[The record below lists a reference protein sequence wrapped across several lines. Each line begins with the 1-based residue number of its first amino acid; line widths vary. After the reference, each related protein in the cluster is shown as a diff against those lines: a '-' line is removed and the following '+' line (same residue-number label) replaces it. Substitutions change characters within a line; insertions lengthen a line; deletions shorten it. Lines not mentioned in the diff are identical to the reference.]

1 MYCNN
6 CGKFLLES
14 DKFCS
19 NCGTRVIQS
28 EQAPTQYTQ
37 SEEFKPESPQDQ
49 IPKPT
54 PPVDNIKWNIADF
67 PGHEVKKTEEINFDW
82 GNTKDFKKPGAPE
95 DEIALNPVQKPDS
108 GQHAEGGFLVAEA
121 VEEEIIQGKDLEEEI
136 FAEASLVESIPA
148 GGDFHK
154 RTKIVD
160 KFYTFNKKNE
170 EFQKLL
176 DKEYEKIKTGEND
189 SLDEQY
195 FRDRVSEINNKS
207 SELWPEFN
215 PTEHLAEMAMARD
228 RFFGPMEDIYT
239 NAAKP
244 EPPVAAE
251 PAESPVA
258 AEAPIAAEPA
268 ETPVAA
274 EPTDAPEAAEPSE
287 YLPGEEPLPEENILP
302 DLEIC
307 NAEQT
312 MPCREETSEGE
323 GKPAESHE
331 PAFSTPLDNHVIPED
346 FEESKPAAASAVSP
360 AATPTTSEH
369 AEPEPSEPKPATSSQ
384 DDDVNAIRDRWIKY
398 EEDEDDE
405 EEGRSGGKFGKFII
419 GFLILLLLIQV
430 ALLGVKLV
438 APESAVAQ
446 FVDEKVQQ
454 VIQFF
459 RGDDNTSQALVTDRN
474 IAAEDK
480 TGLIQLQIDK
490 NVNDSIGNIIYN
502 GELRLNTGKKYG
514 DESLNQSTILEDN
527 KWYTK
532 DDGTQVYYDDQA
544 IGAIISYESTRRL
557 AEGETFDTLEIGEIR
572 INGDNLY
579 VWVAEEIA
587 PGDRQEKI
595 FRITVSGE
603 AMNVNTE
610 YDA

>member
-1 MYCNN
+1 MLA
-6 CGKFLLES
+6 GLRRRAASAGLLE
-14 DKFCS
+14 
-19 NCGTRVIQS
+19 RIQLIRS
-28 EQAPTQYTQ
+28 TNKGIGIDT
-37 SEEFKPESPQDQ
+37 K
-49 IPKPT
+49 
-54 PPVDNIKWNIADF
+54 VDFALAFWML
-67 PGHEVKKTEEINFDW
+67 HEVKKTEEINFDW
-82 GNTKDFKKPGAPE
+82 GNTKDFKKPGATD
-95 DEIALNPVQKPDS
+95 DEIALNPVHKMES
-108 GQHAEGGFLVAEA
+108 GQHAEGGFLA
-121 VEEEIIQGKDLEEEI
+121 VEVVEEDIIRGKDLEEEI

-176 DKEYEKIKTGEND
+176 DKEYEKIKTGESD
-189 SLDEQY
+189 SLDEQN
-195 FRDRVSEINNKS
+195 FRDRVSEINQKTD
-207 SELWPEFN
+207 ELWPEFN

-239 NAAKP
+239 NTPKP

-251 PAESPVA
+251 PAVAAEPPTAAEAPVA
-258 AEAPIAAEPA
+258 AEAPTAAEPA
-268 ETPVAA
+268 VAA
-274 EPTDAPEAAEPSE
+274 EEPTETESIDNAD
-287 YLPGEEPLPEENILP
+287 LPGEEPLPEENILP

-312 MPCREETSEGE
+312 MPAHEE
-323 GKPAESHE
+323 PAEAETPPQTVFTPS
-331 PAFSTPLDNHVIPED
+331 FSTPLDNHVIPED
-346 FEESKPAAASAVSP
+346 FEESKPVASQP
-360 AATPTTSEH
+360 SE
-369 AEPEPSEPKPATSSQ
+369 AGSVEPKPATPSQ

-405 EEGRSGGKFGKFII
+405 EEGRSGSKFGKFII
-419 GFLILLLLIQV
+419 GFLILLLLTQV
-430 ALLGVKLV
+430 ALLGIKLV

-459 RGDDNTSQALVTDRN
+459 QGGDNTSQALVTDRN

-490 NVNDSIGNIIYN
+490 NINDTIGNIIYN
-502 GELRLNTGKKYG
+502 GELRLNTAKKYG
-514 DESLNQSTILEDN
+514 DEELNQSTVLDDN

-532 DDGTQVYYDDQA
+532 DDGTVVYYDDQA

-557 AEGETFDTLEIGEIR
+557 AEGETFNTLEIGEIR

-579 VWVAEEIA
+579 IWVAEEIA
-587 PGDRQEKI
+587 PGSRQEKI

-603 AMNVNTE
+603 TMNVNTE
-610 YDA
+610 YDV